1 MMNVNIDIDTTF
13 KLLLVLISAGI
24 IAALAAAFRSIKAA
38 RALQFYKKR
47 HDLISRGWRM
57 VGLTLLLGAIA
68 MLMVKFGEP
77 VAYRYFPPSPT
88 ITRTPT
94 ITTTPTITLTPS
106 ETFTPTITL
115 TLQYTYTPAIP
126 GIVQTAIK
134 TPVGI
139 DAKAVFSPIEFSTQT
154 KDGVVINTTDIFN
167 PPISQMFAGFTFD
180 KMALGVQWTAVW
192 LYEGNVICYETSAW
206 KYSTG
211 GAGYSDACNS
221 VLKPEQWLP
230 GDYEV
235 QIFVGQT
242 FKSSGKFTITGNKPL
257 PTPSLTPTR

>member
-1 MMNVNIDIDTTF
+1 MNANIDIDTTF
-13 KLLLVLISAGI
+13 KLLLVLVAVASL
-24 IAALAAAFRSIKAA
+24 AAIVAAFRSIKAA

-47 HDLISRGWRM
+47 RDLVARGWRM
-57 VGLTLLLGAIA
+57 VALTVLLGAIA
-68 MLMVKFGEP
+68 FFLVRFGEP

-94 ITTTPTITLTPS
+94 LTLTPTVT
-106 ETFTPTITL
+106 ETPRQTYTPTITL
-115 TLQYTYTPAIP
+115 TLQYTYTPSLP
-126 GIVQTAIK
+126 DVVQTAIK
-134 TPVGI
+134 TPVGV
-139 DAKAVFSPIEFSTQT
+139 DAKAIFSPIEFSTQT
-154 KDGVVINTTDIFN
+154 KDGVVINTTDVFN
-167 PPISQMFAGFTFD
+167 PPITQMFAGFTFD
-180 KMALGVQWTAVW
+180 GMALGVQWSAVW
-192 LYEGNVICYETSAW
+192 LYEGQVICYETAAW

-242 FKSSGKFTITGNKPL
+242 YKTSGQFTIGGEKPAATSSPP
-257 PTPSLTPTR
+257 PTP